1 LEELLEEYDNMN
13 DEDKDFV
20 NELVSRGYW
29 YIINC
34 CHNLHSACCGV
45 ETMREIYLKYRMY
58 LLVLKMLKKGG
69 RYANTRKDT

>member
-20 NELVSRGYW
+20 DELVSRGYW

-34 CHNLHSACCGV
+34 CYGFYSACGGV
-45 ETMREIYLKYRMY
+45 ETMKIILK
-58 LLVLKMLKKGG
+58 
-69 RYANTRKDT
+69 